1 MEKIRLIIISEDI
14 TARRG
19 LNAIFGIERAFDV
32 LACVSLQE
40 ALEKV
45 IDLQPDVILVDIPGE
60 EIAKCGQKF
69 SKIKHDCP
77 CSIIISLVENE
88 QCNYLAEFLE
98 KGIDS
103 CIPRGIMRSCL
114 VKTVELTCRAG
125 VFCMPGSFRK
135 MLSCRTGPPGRP
147 NNSVNLGGFGN
158 NTSGIIETLTRR
170 ETEILQLMAG
180 NYNNQE
186 IAGKLFISEP
196 TVKTHVSSI
205 LRKLGQR
212 NRAQAIVYSYK
223 IGLVSDKQFACK

>member
-1 MEKIRLIIISEDI
+1 MEKIRLIIVSED
-14 TARRG
+14 TTSRRG
-19 LNAIFGIERAFDV
+19 LNAIFGIERAFDI
-32 LACVSLQE
+32 LGCVSLQE
-40 ALEKV
+40 ALEKA
-45 IDLQPDVILVDIPGE
+45 IDLQPDVILLDIPGE
-60 EIAKCGQKF
+60 EIAKCGQKI

-88 QCNYLAEFLE
+88 GCNYLTDFLE
-98 KGIDS
+98 RGIDS
-103 CIPRGIMRSCL
+103 RIPRGIMRGCL

-135 MLSCRTGPPGRP
+135 MVASGNAPTERP
-147 NNSVNLGGFGN
+147 YNNVNFGGN
-158 NTSGIIETLTRR
+158 NTNGIIEALTRR